1 MKAMSAKY
9 VTKEK
14 ILSDLA
20 EITKCEF
27 MHTALW
33 CVSEREQVCSSVN
46 MKKNYVDVK
55 IKNKM
60 FVSLFYEL

>member
-1 MKAMSAKY
+1 
-9 VTKEK
+9 
-14 ILSDLA
+14 
-20 EITKCEF
+20 

>member
-1 MKAMSAKY
+1 M
-9 VTKEK
+9 
-14 ILSDLA
+14 
-20 EITKCEF
+20 CE
-27 MHTALW
+27 W
-33 CVSEREQVCSSVN
+33 EPVCSSVN